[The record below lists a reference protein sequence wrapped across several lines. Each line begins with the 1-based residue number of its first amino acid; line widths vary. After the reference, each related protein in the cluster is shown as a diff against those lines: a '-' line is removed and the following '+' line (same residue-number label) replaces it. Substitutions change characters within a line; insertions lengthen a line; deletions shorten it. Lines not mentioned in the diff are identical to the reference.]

1 MPPSYHYHL
10 KFELYPSPDP
20 TTTLPLDRDEDIWVP
35 TPASSDIFG
44 VLPGHPPRPA
54 TAIDD
59 ASSTPHRRPRNKSSP
74 HPPSFEA
81 GIGPRTAVRDWR
93 FGRISVES
101 WDCVSQNMAEGSDVE
116 KGPPATS
123 LGPSL
128 GGMGQAT
135 KGKFLPLPLGGGRT
149 EVGWGVVHLY
159 REDGKASAAPSGGLV
174 DDASGGGDGS
184 AEEGDGT
191 VLCIPAVPNYLTPG
205 DFLGWVGE
213 KWMGDVSHYRMVMTS
228 RWSRYMVLMKFRD
241 SGHAREW
248 QREFNGKLFNQM
260 EVRVG
265 RPWGYV
271 WSVLLTLGEPVRS
284 LPCRL
289 YQVDYV

>member
-20 TTTLPLDRDEDIWVP
+20 TTTLPLDRADRDDSDIWVP

-44 VLPGHPPRPA
+44 VLPAHPPRSA

-59 ASSTPHRRPRNKSSP
+59 APSTPRRRLRGKSSP
-74 HPPSFEA
+74 HPSFEA

-93 FGRISVES
+93 FGRVSVES
-101 WDCVSQNMAEGSDVE
+101 YDCVPQNMAEGSSVE
-116 KGPPATS
+116 KGPATS

-135 KGKFLPLPLGGGRT
+135 KGRFLPLVGGGRT

-159 REDGKASAAPSGGLV
+159 REDGKASAA
-174 DDASGGGDGS
+174 ASGGEGEGGS
-184 AEEGDGT
+184 VEEGGDGT

-241 SGHAREW
+241 SGHARDW
-248 QREFNGKLFNQM
+248 QKEFNGKLFNQM

-265 RPWGYV
+265 PGGISGV
-271 WSVLLTLGEPVRS
+271 F
-284 LPCRL
+284 C
-289 YQVDYV
+289 

>member
-20 TTTLPLDRDEDIWVP
+20 TTLPLDRDDDIWVP

-44 VLPGHPPRPA
+44 VFPAQHPPRA

-59 ASSTPHRRPRNKSSP
+59 APSTSRRRPTNKSSP
-74 HPPSFEA
+74 PHPSFEA

-93 FGRISVES
+93 FGRIRVES
-101 WDCVSQNMAEGSDVE
+101 YDCVPQNMAEGGSNVE
-116 KGPPATS
+116 KGAPAPATS
-123 LGPSL
+123 LGPNL

-135 KGKFLPLPLGGGRT
+135 KGRFLPLGGGRT

-159 REDGKASAAPSGGLV
+159 REDGKASAA
-174 DDASGGGDGS
+174 ASGGAMGEGEGS
-184 AEEGDGT
+184 VEEGGDGT

-241 SGHAREW
+241 SGHARDW
-248 QREFNGKLFNQM
+248 QKEFNGKLFNQM

-265 RPWGYV
+265 PGG
-271 WSVLLTLGEPVRS
+271 VLGVF
-284 LPCRL
+284 C
-289 YQVDYV
+289 